1 MEDLT
6 TNNTMDNQQLE
17 EILQRLQSNT
27 NKQQIIT
34 KTLKEN
40 EYNSEQLMLKIPV
53 EQLQNQ
59 DIKIIMESTTIEK
72 EIDTILSLLGYNQ
85 EEQNQIRRK
94 YNQIIMEENEQQT
107 KVTPDLNKKRKRNNE
122 DNEEEEQPKHMEK
135 LIELIKEQT
144 EQNEQIIKLM
154 RESLMIA
161 KDTKKYLNY
170 LYTEKSDKKRRRLTE
185 ENTERPKTTRK
196 RKNLTP
202 MQIQ

>member
-1 MEDLT
+1 MENLT

-34 KTLKEN
+34 ETLKEN
-40 EYNSEQLMLKIPV
+40 EYNPEQLILKIPV

-72 EIDTILSLLGYNQ
+72 EIDTILSLLKYNQ

-94 YNQIIMEENEQQT
+94 YNQIIMEENERQT

-122 DNEEEEQPKHMEK
+122 DNEEEGQPKYMEK
-135 LIELIKEQT
+135 LIKLMKEQT
-144 EQNEQIIKLM
+144 E
-154 RESLMIA
+154 
-161 KDTKKYLNY
+161 
-170 LYTEKSDKKRRRLTE
+170 
-185 ENTERPKTTRK
+185 
-196 RKNLTP
+196 
-202 MQIQ
+202 